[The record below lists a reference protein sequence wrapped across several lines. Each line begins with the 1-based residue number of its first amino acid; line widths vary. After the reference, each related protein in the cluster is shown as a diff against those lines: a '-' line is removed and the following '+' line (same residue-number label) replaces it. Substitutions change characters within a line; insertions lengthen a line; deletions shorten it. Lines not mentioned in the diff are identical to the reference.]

1 MLLVITLMTQIIL
14 VDPGK
19 YRSIQDIVGTETK
32 GRGTVKVLDLKEIKE
47 GEEVF

>member
-1 MLLVITLMTQIIL
+1 VL

-19 YRSIQDIVGTETK
+19 YRALQDIVTTETK
-32 GRGTVKVLDLKEIKE
+32 GKGSVEVLDLKEIKE